1 MLHHL
6 QHCSLSGTDRKL
18 TAAARALLS
27 ACLLAALLSAA
38 YAQGLN
44 YGTGSGPGLCPV
56 GTTIESGPEVF
67 FNCAGEYDQAADG
80 SGQVVWLGGAAAVS
94 RQLTASCTQQAA

>member
-1 MLHHL
+1 M
-6 QHCSLSGTDRKL
+6 
-18 TAAARALLS
+18 
-27 ACLLAALLSAA
+27 LAALLSPA

-67 FNCAGEYDQAADG
+67 FNCAGKLDQAADG
-80 SGQVVWLGGAAAVS
+80 SGQVVWLGGAAVNVCALEVDKCNA
-94 RQLTASCTQQAA
+94 RDNLASI